1 MTQRLYSIKDIRS
14 HQFGIP
20 FVAINDDIAKRTTA
34 STLMG
39 VPPTHLMYAFASDYE
54 LYYLGEVMDDGRLVT
69 AETGPEAITF
79 LSDLIQAY
87 KVNEKRGAVDNAI
100 QFPHVIPENKDAE

>member
-1 MTQRLYSIKDIRS
+1 MTQRLYAIKDIRA

-34 STLMG
+34 NTLLS

-54 LYYLGEVMDDGRLVT
+54 LYYLGEVMDDGLLV
-69 AETGPEAITF
+69 APETGVQALAF
-79 LSDLIQAY
+79 LSDLIQVY
-87 KVNEKRGAVDNAI
+87 KVNQKRE
-100 QFPHVIPENKDAE
+100 VIGNVVRNESEVSDQKVEE

>member
-14 HQFGIP
+14 HHFGVP

-34 STLMG
+34 NTLLG

-69 AETGPEAITF
+69 AETGPKAIIF

-87 KVNEKRGAVDNAI
+87 KVNQKRE
-100 QFPHVIPENKDAE
+100 VIENGIRNENVVPENTCTE